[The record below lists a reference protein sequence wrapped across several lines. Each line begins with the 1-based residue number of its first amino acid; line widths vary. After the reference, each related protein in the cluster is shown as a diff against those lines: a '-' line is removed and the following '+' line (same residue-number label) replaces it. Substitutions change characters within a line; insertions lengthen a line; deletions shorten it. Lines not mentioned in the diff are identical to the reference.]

1 MGGKD
6 LANVSEVHRRELMD
20 RARSDRVEFVNLQFT
35 DVLGTLKSVTIPAS
49 RVDEALERGI
59 WFDGSSIEGFARI
72 HESDMVLQPDP
83 NTYCLQ
89 PWGAPGTQSARLI
102 CDVYQPDGKP
112 FPGDPRQVLRRAVAR
127 AKALGYTY
135 NTGPELEF
143 FLFKKGNDDKSQAG
157 PLRPVPHDVGGS
169 FDSSLGDLAST
180 VRADIMRKVTGLGIE
195 GETAHH
201 EVAAAQHEIDF
212 KYSDALSAA
221 DNVMTLRDT
230 IKAVAASH
238 GLYATFMPKPIFGIN
253 GSGMHVHQSFFDER
267 GRNAFFDDGDRYKLS
282 SVAYRFIAGQ
292 LAHCRGIAAVVA
304 PTVNSYKRL
313 TPGYEAPVYACWARI
328 NRSAL
333 IRVPSYFP
341 GREQS
346 VRAEL
351 RCPDPS
357 SNPYLAFSVMLAA
370 ALDGIEKEMEAPKP
384 VEEDVYKFSLAKL
397 AELGIQRLPGTLEEA
412 LDEME
417 KDEVVRSA
425 LGERV
430 CETFVRAKRA
440 EWEEYRIQVTDWEI
454 NRYLE
459 RL

>member
-1 MGGKD
+1 MDRKE
-6 LANVSEVHRRELMD
+6 LVNEPEVDRRELLNRV
-20 RARSDRVEFVNLQFT
+20 RADGVEFINLQFT

-49 RVDEALERGI
+49 RTEEALDRGI
-59 WFDGSSIEGFARI
+59 WFDGSSVEGFARI
-72 HESDMVLQPDP
+72 HESDMVLHPDP
-83 NTYCLQ
+83 NTYCVQ
-89 PWGAPGTQSARLI
+89 PWGAPGAQQGRLI
-102 CDVYQPDGKP
+102 CDVYRPDGQP
-112 FPGDPRQVLRRAVAR
+112 FPGDPRQVLRRAVRRAR
-127 AKALGYTY
+127 ALGYLY

-143 FLFKKGNDDKSQAG
+143 FLFKKNSEEKSTG
-157 PLRPVPHDVGGS
+157 TPLRPVPHDVGGY
-169 FDSSLGDLAST
+169 FDSSLGDLASA
-180 VRADIMRKVTGLGIE
+180 VRTDIMRKLASLGIE

-212 KYSDALSAA
+212 RYSDALSAA

-253 GSGMHVHQSFFDER
+253 GSGMHVHQSFFDEQ
-267 GRNAFFDDGDRYKLS
+267 GQNAFFEDADRYKLS
-282 SVAYRFIAGQ
+282 STAYRFIAGQ
-292 LAHCRGIAAVVA
+292 LAHARGLAAVVA

-346 VRAEL
+346 IRAEL

-357 SNPYLAFSVMLAA
+357 ANPYLAFAVMLAA
-370 ALDGIEKEMEAPKP
+370 GLDGIEKEMEAPKP
-384 VEEDVYKFSLAKL
+384 VEEDVYKFSLQKL
-397 AELGIQRLPGTLEEA
+397 DELGIRRLPGTLEEA

-417 KDEVVRSA
+417 RDEVIRTA
-425 LGERV
+425 LGEPV
-430 CETFVRAKRA
+430 FEAFLRAKRA

-454 NRYLE
+454 HRYLE
-459 RL
+459 KL